1 MPGEMTHRERVRRAI
16 RREETDRV
24 PIDLGSTLAT
34 TLTVGA
40 QERLRLEFGLPEAT
54 PRILSRRSGTVI
66 PDEAILER
74 FDIDTRA
81 LLLGTP
87 ERRPDREISATAFID
102 EWGVT
107 WSKPE
112 GGHYIN
118 TAGPFHHLDEP
129 SARDVERHD
138 WPEPDDPGRYRGL
151 RERARALSEQ
161 TDYAI
166 VLGLG
171 VGPVHQCQF
180 LRGYAEWLEDL
191 IARPAFAQALIER
204 VTDIWTAIARRAL
217 EETADYVD
225 VVMFGD
231 DVGTQKSP
239 LVRPELYRAV
249 IKPCHKRMAE
259 VVKSFGK
266 PLLYHTCGSVYALI
280 PDLIEAGVDIL
291 NPIQVSAAHMDTRR
305 LKSEFG
311 GELAFWGAIDNQGLL
326 PRGTP
331 GEVRAEVRRRIRD
344 LAPGGGYVL
353 AAAHNI
359 QADVPPENVIAMFE
373 EAREFRL

>member
-1 MPGEMTHRERVRRAI
+1 MTHRERVLRAI
-16 RREETDRV
+16 RHEPADRV

-40 QERLRLEFGLPEAT
+40 QERLRARLGLPAAE
-54 PRILSRRSGTVI
+54 PQILSRRSGTVI

-81 LLLGTP
+81 LLLGAA

-118 TAGPFHHLDEP
+118 VDGPFYHLDDP
-129 SARDVERHD
+129 SPADVERHD
-138 WPEPDDPGRYRGL
+138 WPDPDDPGRYRGL
-151 RERARALSEQ
+151 REWARALHEQ
-161 TDYAI
+161 TDYAV

-180 LRGYAEWLEDL
+180 LRGYGEWLEDL
-191 IARPAFAQALIER
+191 IARRAFAQALIER
-204 VTDIWTAIARRAL
+204 VTDIWTRIARRAL
-217 EETADYVD
+217 EETAEFVD

-249 IKPCHKRMAE
+249 IKPCHKRMAG

-266 PLLYHTCGSVYALI
+266 PLLYHSCGSVWALI
-280 PDLIEAGVDIL
+280 PDLIDAGVDIL
-291 NPIQVSAAHMDTRR
+291 NPVQVSAAHMDTRR
-305 LKSEFG
+305 LKSEYG
-311 GELAFWGAIDNQGLL
+311 RELAFWGAIDNQGLL
-326 PRGTP
+326 PKGTP
-331 GEVRAEVRRRIRD
+331 EEVRAEVRRRIQD
-344 LAPGGGYVL
+344 LGPGGGYVL

-359 QADVPPENVIAMFE
+359 QADVPPENVIAMFD
-373 EAREFRL
+373 EARQFRL

>member
-1 MPGEMTHRERVRRAI
+1 MTHRERVLRAI
-16 RREETDRV
+16 RREPTDRV

-40 QERLRLEFGLPEAT
+40 EQRLRFRLGLPAAE

-81 LLLGTP
+81 LPLGTP
-87 ERRPDREISATAFID
+87 ERRPDRELSATAFID

-118 TAGPFHHLDEP
+118 TAGPFHQLDEP
-129 SARDVERHD
+129 SVRDVERHD

-151 RERARALSEQ
+151 RERARALHEQ
-161 TDYAI
+161 TDYAV

-180 LRGYAEWLEDL
+180 LRGYAQWLEDL
-191 IARPAFAQALIER
+191 LARPAFAQALLER
-204 VTDIWTAIARRAL
+204 VTDILTAIARRAL
-217 EETADYVD
+217 QQTADYVD

-239 LVRPELYRAV
+239 LVRPELYRAL
-249 IKPCHKRMAE
+249 IKPCHRRMAE

-266 PLLYHTCGSVYALI
+266 PLLYHSCGSVYALI

-331 GEVRAEVRRRIRD
+331 EEVRAEVRRRIRD

-359 QADVPPENVIAMFE
+359 QADVPPENVVAMFE